1 MSKVSRKVKW
11 GFGMADH
18 WIENHKRDS
27 WRRQAKA
34 SGYRARSAF
43 KLKQIHAK
51 FELMREGDVV
61 LDVGCH
67 PGGWAQVAVEEVG
80 ESGIVIGIDL
90 EPCQPVD
97 GALLM
102 VGDITDPLTQE
113 RIVKELG
120 DRQVNSVVSDIS
132 PHITGKWDVDQAVAM
147 ALVAKVFDFSLPLL
161 CSGGWFVTKLFQGV
175 GVEELIEAVKPHFS
189 YVRRFSP
196 EASRNSSSEVYLVCR
211 NHTPWNAKSTSV
223 LDGYEVAVNKLLGG
237 DEIIDD
243 VVAIVVDIV
252 ADFLCRRRDVWIVV
266 IAIAITD
273 GETVFIQI
281 VEVSAEF
288 IRAQQLN
295 VVILPYQRELIAGYE
310 QNK

>member
-1 MSKVSRKVKW
+1 MSEHKRIALWTALMVCPITRPPSSHRLNHDCTEGVMSSSSRKVRR
-11 GFGMADH
+11 GISMADH
-18 WIENHKRDS
+18 WVENHKRDS

-43 KLKQIHAK
+43 KLKQIQAK

-80 ESGIVIGIDL
+80 ETGIVVGIDL

-102 VGDITDPLTQE
+102 VGDITDSLTQE

-120 DRQVNSVVSDIS
+120 DRQVNSVISDIS
-132 PHITGKWDVDQAVAM
+132 PDITGKWDVDQAVAM
-147 ALVAKVFDFSLPLL
+147 TLVAKVFDFALPLL

-196 EASRNSSSEVYLVCR
+196 EASRNSSSEVYLICR

-223 LDGYEVAVNKLLGG
+223 LNRYEQAVNKILGG
-237 DEIIDD
+237 DDIIDD
-243 VVAIVVDIV
+243 VVATKTSFTV
-252 ADFLCRRRDVWIVV
+252 RRKK
-266 IAIAITD
+266 T
-273 GETVFIQI
+273 E
-281 VEVSAEF
+281 
-288 IRAQQLN
+288 
-295 VVILPYQRELIAGYE
+295 
-310 QNK
+310 